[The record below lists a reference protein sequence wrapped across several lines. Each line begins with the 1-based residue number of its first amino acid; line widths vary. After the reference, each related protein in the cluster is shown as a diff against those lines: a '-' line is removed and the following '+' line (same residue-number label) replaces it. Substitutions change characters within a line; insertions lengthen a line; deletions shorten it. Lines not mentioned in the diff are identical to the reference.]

1 QTAGHQCVHR
11 TICPDNIY
19 QIRSVISQW
28 IADPGVQVILS
39 NGSTGHGKSALR
51 AISPLLD
58 SQITG
63 FGELFRHLSFL
74 EIGSSSLQSDAFGG
88 LANNKLVFCM
98 PGSTGA

>member
-1 QTAGHQCVHR
+1 NIAILTISDSRNAGNDTSGDYLYNSVQTAGHQCVHR

-74 EIGSSSLQSDAFGG
+74 EI
-88 LANNKLVFCM
+88 
-98 PGSTGA
+98 